1 MFWLYIVLFVKLMD
15 AWCHGYGAMMVNDFL
30 VRKTSGVMVSHRTK
44 CTASMAWLPSVKDDN
59 IRLFPKH
66 GKGTEV

>member
-1 MFWLYIVLFVKLMD
+1 MFWLYIVLFVKLME
-15 AWCHGYGAMMVNDFL
+15 ARCHEYGAMMVNDFL
-30 VRKTSGVMVSHRTK
+30 VRKTSGVMVSRRTK
-44 CTASMAWLPSVKDDN
+44 STASMAWLLSVKDDN